1 MARADDAP
9 TTDWIWLREAQ
20 ELAAKR
26 LGSKA
31 GAEKRLQEWLATDDR
46 KLPWIAEV
54 WEAPTEA
61 DIAKWNQMLGVVA
74 PTPYYNGE
82 PRFMAVAEINWEDSS
97 AREASYLP
105 DGAQAWGIR
114 VSPTHLVALLPTEAR
129 EREETPEPIK
139 PAERELMVPA
149 RWLAWARKE
158 YPKQQN
164 EGPSAHILRLHG
176 LMQKADNVTEVWT
189 FGDFRRRYYE

>member
-1 MARADDAP
+1 MATADDAP

-61 DIAKWNQMLGVVA
+61 DAGRRRA
-74 PTPYYNGE
+74 HPSTTYYNGE

-97 AREASYLP
+97 ACEASYLP

-114 VSPTHLVALLPTEAR
+114 VSPTHLVALLPTELR

-139 PAERELMVPA
+139 PTGRERMVPA